1 MQHAVDRNIGLTNV
15 QPPHPLLDAAAV
27 LLSISIIFF
36 PVPVGI
42 SAFAAAILYGRNSEA
57 LSRSV
62 GQALIREAQS
72 ATTAKDR
79 NSLSEKVECSFPPLY
94 LTAHGTHLWDHFYY
108 LAKYLS
114 RRPWKAL
121 P

>member
-42 SAFAAAILYGRNSEA
+42 SAFAATILYGRDPKTP
-57 LSRSV
+57 SRSV
-62 GQALIREAQS
+62 GQ
-72 ATTAKDR
+72 
-79 NSLSEKVECSFPPLY
+79 SF
-94 LTAHGTHLWDHFYY
+94 AEEG
-108 LAKYLS
+108 
-114 RRPWKAL
+114 
-121 P
+121 

>member
-1 MQHAVDRNIGLTNV
+1 MTAA
-15 QPPHPLLDAAAV
+15 PYMDAAVV
-27 LLSISIIFF
+27 LLSISILFF

-57 LSRSV
+57 LSRPV
-62 GQALIREAQS
+62 GQALIEEAQS
-72 ATTAKDR
+72 GGTAKDR
-79 NSLSEKVECSFPPLY
+79 HSISEKIESAFPPLY
-94 LTAHGTHLWDHFYY
+94 LTAHGTHFWDHFYY